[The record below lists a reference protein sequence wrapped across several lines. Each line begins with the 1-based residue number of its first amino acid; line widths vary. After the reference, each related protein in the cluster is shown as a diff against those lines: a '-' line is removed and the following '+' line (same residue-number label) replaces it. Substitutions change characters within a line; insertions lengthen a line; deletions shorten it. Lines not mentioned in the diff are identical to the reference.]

1 MPALQDVFELGG
13 KIVILTST
21 QGLNGWTQFWVG
33 EMSDDDLTFKSG
45 AENPFWSLCILDL
58 ELITLLRQARDK
70 HSKTLTQKRAD
81 FTDRLDHGASGVST
95 IYAAKTVREKTAAFS
110 LGSVVI

>member
-1 MPALQDVFELGG
+1 MAPVCLQDVFELGG

-45 AENPFWSLCILDL
+45 AENPFL
-58 ELITLLRQARDK
+58 EPFYTRN
-70 HSKTLTQKRAD
+70 HH
-81 FTDRLDHGASGVST
+81 FTKPGSGQT
-95 IYAAKTVREKTAAFS
+95 
-110 LGSVVI
+110 

>member
-1 MPALQDVFELGG
+1 MM
-13 KIVILTST
+13 TSPSSR
-21 QGLNGWTQFWVG
+21 VR
-33 EMSDDDLTFKSG
+33 
-45 AENPFWSLCILDL
+45 ENPFWSLFIQ
-58 ELITLLRQARDK
+58 EIITLLRQARDK

-81 FTDRLDHGASGVST
+81 YTDRLDHGASGVST

>member
-1 MPALQDVFELGG
+1 MFELGG

-45 AENPFWSLCILDL
+45 AENALF
-58 ELITLLRQARDK
+58 
-70 HSKTLTQKRAD
+70 
-81 FTDRLDHGASGVST
+81 GAI
-95 IYAAKTVREKTAAFS
+95 IYTKIFYFAKT
-110 LGSVVI
+110 GSGQT